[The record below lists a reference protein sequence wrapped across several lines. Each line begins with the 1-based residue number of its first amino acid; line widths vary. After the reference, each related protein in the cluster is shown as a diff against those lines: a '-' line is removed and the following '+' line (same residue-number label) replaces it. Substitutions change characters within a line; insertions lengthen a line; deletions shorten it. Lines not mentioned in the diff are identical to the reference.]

1 MFKQNYLNEL
11 PDDCIKHIYK
21 KLYDMSVKK
30 ISTCT
35 LNKNIVHYYNLQE
48 MMNDEDPNFHFPYL
62 QIVSRKVNTH
72 LKYLYDVEDGNI
84 YTPKYKKMIME
95 QRWIEA
101 NAHKYFNPIVAHA
114 KRVDA
119 GLANTRKMLIDDHKI
134 RYVRIRSDNLLS
146 THQKN
151 QYLHRR
157 FRKHFSG
164 CYEAIIDDDTP
175 HYFKMFIDKGDIVIV
190 FESEFKKYKED
201 TSMSCLGELL
211 WIFDKIA
218 CVIEWVL
225 DDFFND
231 MIQERDE
238 KYEKATPDEL
248 DMLRDPLEFD
258 LRRIREIINE
268 LEISD
273 FFINCNIKLEGET
286 AIFTKQKPV
295 NVIVMS
301 DNSEDSDYY
310 DESETDE
317 IEN

>member
-21 KLYDMSVKK
+21 NLYDMSVKK
-30 ISTCT
+30 ISTCS
-35 LNKNIVHYYNLQE
+35 LNKNIQFYYNLQE
-48 MMNDEDPNFHFPYL
+48 MMNDEEPDFHFPYL

-72 LKYLYDVEDGNI
+72 FKYLYDVEDGNI
-84 YTPKYKKMIME
+84 YTPKYMRMIME

-134 RYVRIRSDNLLS
+134 RYVRIRSDNLLF
-146 THQKN
+146 TYQKN

-164 CYEAIIDDDTP
+164 QYEAIITDDTA
-175 HYFKMFIDKGDIVIV
+175 HDFKMFIDKGDIVIV
-190 FESEFKKYKED
+190 FEDQFKKD

-218 CVIEWVL
+218 YEIDSVL
-225 DDFFND
+225 NDFFDD

-238 KYEKATPDEL
+238 IYEKANPDEL
-248 DMLRDPLEFD
+248 DMLRDPLEFN
-258 LRRIREIINE
+258 LRRIREIMNE

-273 FFINCNIKLEGET
+273 FLIDCNIKLEGET
-286 AIFTKQKPV
+286 AVITKHKPV